1 MRTATAGCLVFAGLM
16 LSSVVNAQE
25 KAAEAKVVKYDGLKD
40 VVVKNK
46 GKVVV
51 VDFWGID

>member
-1 MRTATAGCLVFAGLM
+1 MKTVSAACLLLAGL
-16 LSSVVNAQE
+16 LASNDAAAQE
-25 KAAEAKVVKYDGLKD
+25 RTVEAKVVKYDGLKD
-40 VVVKNK
+40 VVAKNK